1 MNEYAMCIVYAFYML
16 VFRTIEKKNPIFLFN
31 HLLITIM
38 NTKMCRSGKNIKI
51 IKELFYNAYTY
62 IEFGF

>member
-16 VFRTIEKKNPIFLFN
+16 VFRTIEIKTPIFLFN

-38 NTKMCRSGKNIKI
+38 NTKIRSGKNIKI